1 MVWFCLLS
9 LKSCPFQLV
18 FFHSSLAPMVEIG
31 TPKKIN
37 LLNPW
42 GIQFLYTIFVLSS
55 IAIVTWV
62 HIILVESKKQVV
74 YTLVATK

>member
-1 MVWFCLLS
+1 
-9 LKSCPFQLV
+9 
-18 FFHSSLAPMVEIG
+18 MVEIG

>member
-1 MVWFCLLS
+1 
-9 LKSCPFQLV
+9 
-18 FFHSSLAPMVEIG
+18 MVEIG

-62 HIILVESKKQVV
+62 HHIILVESKKQVV